1 MEYQRIR
8 IEFKN
13 SIALLTLNHPQTLNA
28 VSLQMIRELN
38 RVLDEIVDSR
48 NVDIPNVITHLV
60 EDLHTAT
67 LAITDVDETLVAQLD
82 AMHDTRKRAGCCR
95 KVLLV
100 RRLSAPLA

>member
-38 RVLDEIVDSR
+38 RVLDEIEDPSR
-48 NVDIPNVITHLV
+48 DARCLLITGRGRGFCAGFGNPLEQRRHEGLCSSGPESTLEVHDVIPRPL
-60 EDLHTAT
+60 
-67 LAITDVDETLVAQLD
+67 
-82 AMHDTRKRAGCCR
+82 
-95 KVLLV
+95 
-100 RRLSAPLA
+100 RRFA